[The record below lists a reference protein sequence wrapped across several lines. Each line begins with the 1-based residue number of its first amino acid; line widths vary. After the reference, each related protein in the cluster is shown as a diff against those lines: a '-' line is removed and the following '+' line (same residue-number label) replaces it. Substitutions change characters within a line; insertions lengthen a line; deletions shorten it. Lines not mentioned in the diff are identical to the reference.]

1 MRILAIESSERLAK
15 VGLFENSKR
24 VAESVPPES
33 IGDPVSNQ
41 SGPLISDRPGQSSS
55 RQLIPEIQTLLEQAN
70 WKIQDVEL
78 ICLTIG
84 PGSFTGLRIGLVTAK
99 SLCYA
104 AGARII
110 GIPALQA
117 IARQTQERM
126 QLTAGRTINVVVN
139 AHRQQLFG
147 SKFTAGTTELV
158 VGDGAVSIENRADW
172 FDQLNPQDVVTG
184 SGLKQLD
191 SPLLETLTERVAPV
205 DCWSPDTSMIARIG
219 WELAELGRYDDLWTI
234 QPRYYRPSYAEI

>member
-15 VGLFENSKR
+15 VGLFEKSKR
-24 VAESVPPES
+24 VAESVPPDS
-33 IGDPVSNQ
+33 ISDPDSNQ
-41 SGPLISDRPGQSSS
+41 NGPLVSDRPAQSSS
-55 RQLIPEIQTLLEQAN
+55 RQLVPEIQALLDRAE
-70 WKIQDVEL
+70 WKIQDIEL

-99 SLCYA
+99 ALCYA

-126 QLTAGRTINVVVN
+126 QLTAGRTISVVVN
-139 AHRQQLFG
+139 AHRQQLFC
-147 SKFTAGTTELV
+147 SQFTAGTTELV

-172 FDQLNPQDVVTG
+172 FEQVSSQDVVTG

-191 SPLLETLTERVAPV
+191 SPLLEALAERVAPI
-205 DCWSPDTSMIARIG
+205 DCWSPHTSMIARIG
-219 WELAELGRYDDLWTI
+219 WELAESGRYDDLWTI